1 MVTDSFSSALRYVT
15 LHPVFA
21 RAFRFLAETDLDAL
35 PTGRNEIDG
44 DRMFVIIDRKEGR
57 GRDGA
62 RLEAHGRYIDI
73 QYTIVGPDEIG
84 WRPLTACTRIHKP
97 FDPEQD
103 FGLFTDAPETWIAV
117 PPGSFAIYFPDDAHA
132 PLGAPKGEAQGET
145 SASAGACGSSSN
157 SAWHLSRPGC

>member
-1 MVTDSFSSALRYVT
+1 MVIDTFASALRYT
-15 LHPVFA
+15 ALHPAFT

-73 QYTIVGPDEIG
+73 QYTIHGSEEIG
-84 WRPLTACTRIHKP
+84 WTPLEACTAPDGP
-97 FDPEQD
+97 FDETKD
-103 FGLFTDAPETWIAV
+103 IIFFGDAPSCWLSV
-117 PPGSFAIYFPDDAHA
+117 PRGSFAIFFPEDAHA
-132 PLGAPKGEAQGET
+132 PLAGRGELTKAIIKIEV
-145 SASAGACGSSSN
+145 
-157 SAWHLSRPGC
+157 